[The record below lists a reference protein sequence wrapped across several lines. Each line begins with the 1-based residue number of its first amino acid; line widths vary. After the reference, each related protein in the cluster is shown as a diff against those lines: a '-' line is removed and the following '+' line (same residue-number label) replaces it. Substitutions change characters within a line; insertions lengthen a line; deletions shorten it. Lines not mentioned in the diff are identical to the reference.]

1 MSFSRDRNSIGMWW
15 IPPFDFK
22 LALSSSNKVIVLY
35 CIVLYCIVL
44 YFDFKLVCIQF
55 KDLGGLCVSTD
66 NHTLCEVPKFYSQN
80 VISFKYMHY
89 EKSDW
94 FWYLRLFSITIFWK
108 ISHFWIG
115 SNWVIFYNKLALT
128 RPGGRL
134 RSPIE
139 RRQWCRVITEK
150 SRAFEKPCGGGCVS
164 SIR

>member
-1 MSFSRDRNSIGMWW
+1 MLSVTWGRPFWSLSRARNSIGMWW

-22 LALSSSNKVIVLY
+22 L
-35 CIVLYCIVL
+35 
-44 YFDFKLVCIQF
+44 VCIQF
-55 KDLGGLCVSTD
+55 KDLWGLCVSTD
-66 NHTLCEVPKFYSQN
+66 NHTLCDVPKSYSQN

-134 RSPIE
+134 RSPIK

-150 SRAFEKPCGGGCVS
+150 SRAIEKPCGGGCVS